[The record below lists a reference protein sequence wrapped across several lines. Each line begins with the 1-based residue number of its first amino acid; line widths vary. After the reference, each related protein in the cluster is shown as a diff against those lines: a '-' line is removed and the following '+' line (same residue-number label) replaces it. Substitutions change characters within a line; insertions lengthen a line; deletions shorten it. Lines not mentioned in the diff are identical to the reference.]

1 MFRPSAGW
9 MGSTA
14 RDSRFFKPPDFLI
27 PRVFLWAT
35 AVISLCP
42 MTVQDLDAT
51 ALAIGESVCELFC
64 SYEQTDRING
74 PMPLGFEL

>member
-1 MFRPSAGW
+1 
-9 MGSTA
+9 
-14 RDSRFFKPPDFLI
+14 
-27 PRVFLWAT
+27 
-35 AVISLCP
+35 
-42 MTVQDLDAT
+42 MTVQDLDAI